1 MLFYQILLTNSLNI
15 KKCMETS
22 LKDLY
27 SRHWDFKGLTLATH
41 YSLIHR
47 KDQTAWPSTR
57 RICPITTL
65 PFLTLIT
72 RYDMK
77 LALSPPVWM
86 TFEIGDILWCD
97 LWMKHLWWHFHIA
110 LFLFNHEIWKC
121 CRLIFFYYFGH
132 YWNGPNNKF
141 KYFKTGNSGPCKHFK
156 LFDLKRNYIMYML
169 WFNFILEL

>member
-1 MLFYQILLTNSLNI
+1 MRINKLITKRKMLFYQILLTNSLNI
-15 KKCMETS
+15 KKCMEIS
-22 LKDLY
+22 LKNFY
-27 SRHWDFKGLTLATH
+27 SRHLDFKGLTLATH

-86 TFEIGDILWCD
+86 TFEIDDILWCD

-110 LFLFNHEIWKC
+110 LFLFNYEIWKC
-121 CRLIFFYYFGH
+121 CRLILL
-132 YWNGPNNKF
+132 
-141 KYFKTGNSGPCKHFK
+141 
-156 LFDLKRNYIMYML
+156 LFWSLLKRTQ
-169 WFNFILEL
+169 